1 MSKKDLLCLLAT
13 VVVTLFAFQFAA
25 ASTIYV
31 QTTPFGATQ
40 IPGLGGSTVIDFESP
55 LEGTYTTLT
64 LSGVT
69 FTPDT
74 GKLMWVDGAYIGQYN
89 TFGTQSLHNNYD
101 PLSFNTLTIQFTGTT
116 TGFGFFWGA
125 SDTQWVLTAYDSS
138 NNPIESF
145 NLPITHASNAGDFVG
160 LLDPGIARATLA
172 GTGGDYVFID
182 NFEFNSTNST
192 TPEPGSLLLLGSGLL
207 SVAGVIRHKLG
218 V

>member
-116 TGFGFFWGA
+116 TGFGFFW
-125 SDTQWVLTAYDSS
+125 VM
-138 NNPIESF
+138 
-145 NLPITHASNAGDFVG
+145 
-160 LLDPGIARATLA
+160 
-172 GTGGDYVFID
+172 
-182 NFEFNSTNST
+182 STST
-192 TPEPGSLLLLGSGLL
+192 
-207 SVAGVIRHKLG
+207 
-218 V
+218 